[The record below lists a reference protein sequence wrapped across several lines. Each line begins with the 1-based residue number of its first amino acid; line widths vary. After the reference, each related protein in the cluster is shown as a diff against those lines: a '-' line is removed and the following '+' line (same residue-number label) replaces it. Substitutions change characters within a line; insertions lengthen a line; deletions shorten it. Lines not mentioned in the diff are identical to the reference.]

1 MEGIE
6 ETFPSSALAF
16 MVTHSSA
23 SGAARTGK
31 FDCGTK
37 TLLTPALLVHSR
49 HGSPQNLTPDLV
61 AKLDELKAVHI
72 NAKDLYVHFKSLPS
86 LDSLV

>member
-6 ETFPSSALAF
+6 DTFPSSGLAF
-16 MVTHSSA
+16 SVTHTA
-23 SGAARTGK
+23 SGAERTGK
-31 FDCGTK
+31 FELGSK

-61 AKLDELKAVHI
+61 AKLEELKAVHI
-72 NAKDLYVHFKSLPS
+72 NAKDLYVARFAFPLLRK
-86 LDSLV
+86 LV

>member
-6 ETFPSSALAF
+6 ETYPSSALAF
-16 MVTHSSA
+16 SVTHSSP
-23 SGAARTGK
+23 SGGERTGK
-31 FDCGTK
+31 FELGTK

-61 AKLDELKAVHI
+61 AKLQELKAVHI
-72 NAKDLYVHFKSLPS
+72 NAKDLYVTILLLCSQGF
-86 LDSLV
+86 V